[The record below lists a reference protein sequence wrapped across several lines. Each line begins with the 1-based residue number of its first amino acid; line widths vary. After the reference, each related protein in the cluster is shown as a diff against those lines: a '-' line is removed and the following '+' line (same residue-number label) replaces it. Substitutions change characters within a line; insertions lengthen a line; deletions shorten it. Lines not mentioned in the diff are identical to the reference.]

1 METCC
6 IQEVNS
12 INWKEYIPLISPV
25 VVVLLFGIERIL
37 SYFIRKREI
46 ERTWYYKVLLDPS
59 LEKIDTFFL
68 YTVDL
73 YISSC
78 KLLAASQEIPHNSYI
93 SMKSSEI
100 GNFQKI
106 KRTFDSDIV
115 TPIIHRYPDT
125 GNKLQNSLL
134 DLEDLFSSSLD
145 EKKFTQTDIEDF
157 QVKVSSAKALWLNTL
172 YEPIQ

>member
-6 IQEVNS
+6 IQDVNS

-59 LEKIDTFFL
+59 LDKIDTFFL
-68 YTVDL
+68 STVEL

-78 KLLAASQEIPHNSYI
+78 KLLADSQEIPHSSYI

-106 KRTFDSDIV
+106 KRTFDSNIV
-115 TPIIHRYPDT
+115 TPIILRYPDS
-125 GNKLQNSLL
+125 GNKLQNYLL
-134 DLEDLFSSSLD
+134 DLDDLFSSSLD
-145 EKKFTQTDIEDF
+145 LKKFSEDDIEDF
-157 QVKVSSAKALWLNTL
+157 KVKVSTAKAVWLHTL
-172 YEPIQ
+172 YEPIK

>member
-68 YTVDL
+68 STVDL

-78 KLLAASQEIPHNSYI
+78 KLLAVSQEIPHKSYI

-106 KRTFDSDIV
+106 KRTFDSNIV
-115 TPIIHRYPDT
+115 A
-125 GNKLQNSLL
+125 
-134 DLEDLFSSSLD
+134 
-145 EKKFTQTDIEDF
+145 
-157 QVKVSSAKALWLNTL
+157 VCVM
-172 YEPIQ
+172 

>member
-1 METCC
+1 MESIC
-6 IQEVNS
+6 IQEAS
-12 INWKEYIPLISPV
+12 SFNWKEYLPLLSPIV
-25 VVVLLFGIERIL
+25 VIILFGLERVL
-37 SYFIRKREI
+37 SYKIRKREV

-59 LEKIDTFFL
+59 LNKIDLFFSN
-68 YTVDL
+68 TIDF

-78 KLLAASQEIPHNSYI
+78 ALLSVSQETPHASYI

-100 GNFQKI
+100 GKFQKA
-106 KRTFDSDIV
+106 KRAFDSNIV

>member
-68 YTVDL
+68 STVDL

-78 KLLAASQEIPHNSYI
+78 KLLAVSQEIPHKSYI

-106 KRTFDSDIV
+106 KRTFDSNIV
-115 TPIIHRYPDT
+115 TPIILRYPDS
-125 GNKLQNSLL
+125 GNKLQNYLL

-145 EKKFTQTDIEDF
+145 LKKFSEDDIEDF
-157 QVKVSSAKALWLNTL
+157 KVKVSSAKAVWLHTL
-172 YEPIQ
+172 YEPIK

>member
-68 YTVDL
+68 STVDL

-78 KLLAASQEIPHNSYI
+78 KLLADSQEIPHNSYI

-106 KRTFDSDIV
+106 KRTFDSNIV
-115 TPIIHRYPDT
+115 TPIILRYPDS
-125 GNKLQNSLL
+125 GNKLQNYLL

-145 EKKFTQTDIEDF
+145 LKKFSEDDIEDF
-157 QVKVSSAKALWLNTL
+157 KVKVSSAKAVWLHTL
-172 YEPIQ
+172 YEPIK